1 MRNTFTPLLTLAIA
15 LILISCGGGGGGGA
29 AITSAPGAVGFTVQD
44 AGVDT
49 FSKVE
54 ITVSGLQ
61 LRALGGGLTGE
72 LLPAPRTFDFLGLS
86 EKQALLALATEVPQ
100 GTYDR
105 LQLTVSAVEVL
116 DLAGQSVGV
125 TLDDVS
131 GEVDLTLAT
140 GGPLT
145 FDGSFAP
152 CAIDIDLDRS
162 FAPDTAS
169 PGDFLFDL
177 AFTASPSASDV
188 LDEFRATVVSVD
200 VAGSRFF
207 ARLIEDGVAGNFG
220 LLEVRVADG
229 DYLVHDD
236 GRTFAT
242 AAGFLQE
249 LDPGEIVQVS
259 GTLRPNGIF
268 DASRVIEEDDG
279 PSGSSRIEF
288 EGVVRTLD
296 TGAQTFE
303 LLILEIEKGGS
314 LAAPVLAALPN
325 PNLITVSY
333 TTSTPIFADDSAS
346 SGTGLVPTTLQPG
359 LEVDVRF
366 ATFSGSGPFAASSI
380 EVGDGRSGSDDG
392 IEYEGDISSVAGL
405 PGDFLMTMDN
415 SEPAVLS
422 GLVTA
427 PVTVSLSGGPSLF
440 LDAGPEPSLSAGDL
454 LLNQRVEVY
463 GALSGPPAFATLTAT
478 RIKVKPGE
486 LEGTLTAVDLG
497 ASTITVTVSRVDRH
511 FGGAANPSGSV
522 TMAVAPTASLET
534 DDDGHALAD
543 FAGLLSGGPV
553 PIKLEGMADGVG
565 GWSVWEMEQD

>member
-1 MRNTFTPLLTLAIA
+1 MKNAFIHLLAPTL
-15 LILISCGGGGGGGA
+15 LLVSCGGSGGGENP
-29 AITSAPGAVGFTVQD
+29 ITSAPGAVGFTAQD

-61 LRALGGGLTGE
+61 LREPGGGLSAE
-72 LLPAPRTFDFLGLS
+72 LLQAPRTFDFLGLS
-86 EKQALLALATEVPQ
+86 EKQALLALAPDVPQ

-116 DLAGQSVGV
+116 DLAGLPVVV
-125 TLDDVS
+125 TLGDVTS
-131 GEVDLTLAT
+131 EVDLTLAT

-145 FDGSFAP
+145 FDGSFSP

-162 FAPDTAS
+162 FAPNTGS

-177 AFTASPSASDV
+177 AFTASPTASDA
-188 LDEFRATVVSVD
+188 LDEFRATVASVD

-249 LDPGEIVQVS
+249 LDAGEIVQVS
-259 GTLRPNGIF
+259 GSLRLNGVF

-288 EGVVRTLD
+288 EGVVRTLN

-314 LAAPVLAALPN
+314 IASPILAALPN

-333 TTSTPIFADDSAS
+333 SASTPIFADDSSS
-346 SGTGLVPTTLQPG
+346 SGTGLVGTTLLPG

-366 ATFSGSGPFAASSI
+366 ATFSGSGPFEASSI
-380 EVGDGRSGSDDG
+380 EVGDGRSGTDDG
-392 IEYEGDISSVAGL
+392 IEYEGDISGVTGL
-405 PGDFLMTMDN
+405 PLDFLLIMGS
-415 SEPAVLS
+415 SEPAVLA
-422 GLVTA
+422 GLVTG

-440 LDAGPEPSLSAGDL
+440 LDAGPEPSLAANDL
-454 LLNQRVEVY
+454 LPNQRLEIY
-463 GALSGPPAFATLTAT
+463 GALSGSPASPTLAAT

-497 ASTITVTVSRVDRH
+497 GSTITVTVTRVDRH

-522 TMAVAPTASLET
+522 TLSVATTASLET

-553 PIKLEGMADGVG
+553 SIKLEGVADGIG
-565 GWSVWEMEQD
+565 GWTVWEMEQD